1 MVASLTGWP
10 RLPTEGGHRKT
21 YSCRTIARSLQVRA
35 MACPRAPS
43 GGPSTA
49 SCPADDRLASG
60 QASARIALDNTN
72 YRAPSE
78 RKVAEDAAG
87 AEASPRHSLA
97 NADLA
102 GIEASSL
109 AELRRHADYARGAYA
124 TNSERAMRSDVA
136 IFTAWCAAEGRQA
149 LPAAPMVVAAF
160 IDTMAR
166 LKAPATVRRYVSS
179 VITFH
184 RAAGLGSPAE
194 ALEVKAALKRMHRER
209 GRAQAQAAPVNDML
223 VARMLAAAGTILRDL
238 RNKALVAVAYTT
250 LARRSEL
257 VAMLREDLQVDPD
270 GFGTVAVRR
279 SKTDQEGAGA
289 VAAITADAMR
299 HLNAWLSAARIESG
313 PLFRSVP
320 KGSRVGEALG
330 EGDVARVFKAMAK
343 AAGLPAE
350 DVVRISGHS
359 TRVGATQD
367 LVRYG
372 ADLAGIMQ
380 AARWRSPEMP
390 ARYSRRLT
398 ARRNAAAQI
407 ADRRTQF

>member
-1 MVASLTGWP
+1 MPAESSG
-10 RLPTEGGHRKT
+10 
-21 YSCRTIARSLQVRA
+21 
-35 MACPRAPS
+35 APS
-43 GGPSTA
+43 VESRPV
-49 SCPADDRLASG
+49 DDRLASCRP
-60 QASARIALDNTN
+60 APPVPPDNPN
-72 YRAPSE
+72 YRAQSGGT
-78 RKVAEDAAG
+78 VA
-87 AEASPRHSLA
+87 A
-97 NADLA
+97 NLGHPMNALTRVANTDLA
-102 GIEASSL
+102 GIEAAAL
-109 AELRRHADYARGAYA
+109 AELRRHAEYARGAYA

-136 IFTAWCAAEGRQA
+136 IFTAWCTVERRQA
-149 LPAAPMVVAAF
+149 LPAAPAAVAAF
-160 IDTMAR
+160 IDAMAGN
-166 LKAPATVRRYVSS
+166 KAPATVRRYVSS
-179 VITFH
+179 VSTFH
-184 RAAGLGSPAE
+184 RAAGLASPAE

-209 GRAQAQAAPVNDML
+209 GRAQAQAAPLNDVL
-223 VARMLAAAGTILRDL
+223 VARMLAAAGTTLRDL
-238 RNKALVAVAYTT
+238 RDKALVAVAYTT

-257 VAMLREDLQVDPD
+257 VAMAREDLQVDAD

-289 VAAITADAMR
+289 MAAITADAMR
-299 HLNAWLSAARIESG
+299 HLTAWLDSAGIETG
-313 PLFRSVP
+313 PLFRSVR
-320 KGSRVGEALG
+320 KGGRVGDALG

-343 AAGLPAE
+343 TAGLPVE
-350 DVVRISGHS
+350 DVARISGHS

>member
-1 MVASLTGWP
+1 MADLSK
-10 RLPTEGGHRKT
+10 RND
-21 YSCRTIARSLQVRA
+21 RSLRQRPSNSMSA
-35 MACPRAPS
+35 EPS
-43 GGPSTA
+43 GAPA
-49 SCPADDRLASG
+49 AAPHPADGRLASFRP
-60 QASARIALDNTN
+60 SPPFPPDNAN
-72 YRAPSE
+72 YRAQSGGTVAANPGYQMEALATVPS
-78 RKVAEDAAG
+78 
-87 AEASPRHSLA
+87 
-97 NADLA
+97 ADLVGTEGA
-102 GIEASSL
+102 AL

-149 LPAAPMVVAAF
+149 LPATPATVAAF
-160 IDTMAR
+160 IDAMAST
-166 LKAPATVRRYVSS
+166 KAPATVRRYVSS
-179 VITFH
+179 VSTFH
-184 RAAGLGSPAE
+184 RAAGLASPAE

-209 GRAQAQAAPVNDML
+209 GRAQAQAAPLNDVL
-223 VARMLAAAGTILRDL
+223 VARMLAAAGTTLRDL
-238 RNKALVAVAYTT
+238 RDKALVAVAYTT

-257 VAMLREDLQVDPD
+257 VAMLREDLQVDAD

-289 VAAITADAMR
+289 MAAITADAMR
-299 HLNAWLSAARIESG
+299 HLTAWLDAAGIEAG
-313 PLFRSVP
+313 PLFRSVR
-320 KGSRVGEALG
+320 KGGHVGDTFG

-343 AAGLPAE
+343 AAGLSAE
-350 DVVRISGHS
+350 DVARVSGHS

-372 ADLAGIMQ
+372 ADLVGIMQ